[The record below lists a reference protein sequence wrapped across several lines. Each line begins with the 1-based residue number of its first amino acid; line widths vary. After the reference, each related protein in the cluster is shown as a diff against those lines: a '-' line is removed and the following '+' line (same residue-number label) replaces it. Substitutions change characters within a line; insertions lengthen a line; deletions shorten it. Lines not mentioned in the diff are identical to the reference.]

1 MKKLLKIVGFSV
13 LGLIVLVI
21 GIAVLVSIF
30 VPEEELEEASRR
42 AEERRQERAEA
53 EKQKPTPAPMEKPK
67 PTPPP
72 PELVEFKSLADR
84 SVHQVHAITL
94 AQEYKDNEFAADE
107 KYKGKIILVRGNITN
122 FADTLGVPSIQLE
135 TNQMLTSIVCA
146 MKKSQRPLLAKLSKG
161 QDVLVVGKLTGMS
174 LGISIDMKDCLVGSP
189 K

>member
-53 EKQKPTPAPMEKPK
+53 EKQKPAPPPVEKPK

-84 SVHQVHAITL
+84 SVFSVYWLT
-94 AQEYKDNEFAADE
+94 KS
-107 KYKGKIILVRGNITN
+107 VR
-122 FADTLGVPSIQLE
+122 FVSYQ
-135 TNQMLTSIVCA
+135 
-146 MKKSQRPLLAKLSKG
+146 
-161 QDVLVVGKLTGMS
+161 
-174 LGISIDMKDCLVGSP
+174 
-189 K
+189 